1 MAAHNQ
7 ASFLFVARCPDE
19 GECSL
24 GDAALRMS
32 EIELMKAFNIWR
44 IEEWRITR
52 VPVLFRRA
60 IGCTA
65 SEKEHRKHK
74 D

>member
-7 ASFLFVARCPDE
+7 ASSLLLARAPDE

-24 GDAALRMS
+24 GEAALRMS
-32 EIELMKAFNIWR
+32 GIELMKGFNIWR
-44 IEEWRITR
+44 IEKGRITR
-52 VPVLFRRA
+52 VPVLFWRT

-65 SEKEHRKHK
+65 SEKEH
-74 D
+74 

>member
-7 ASFLFVARCPDE
+7 AS
-19 GECSL
+19 SL
-24 GDAALRMS
+24 V

-44 IEEWRITR
+44 IEEGRITR
-52 VPVLFRRA
+52 VPVLFGRG

-65 SEKEHRKHK
+65 SEKKH
-74 D
+74 